1 MAPKVRTPRVTDFD
15 ERADQ
20 SLIDISG
27 NISTYKYPVSD
38 SKNPAQLNQ
47 NRILTDGI
55 LGH

>member
-47 NRILTDGI
+47 NRILSDSI